1 MPEMSYLLQLVL
13 VLATALALVLASVR
27 AGLGVVVGYLA
38 AGVLLGPQ
46 GLAVVEESALVHAF
60 GEFGIVFLLFA
71 IGLELPLAR
80 LRTIGVRSFLL
91 GGQQIVVTAALI
103 AVTAFW
109 LGASARLAVV
119 VGLALSLSSTAVV
132 LRLLSEREGL
142 RTRFGRTA
150 FAILMVQDVAVGP
163 LLITVFALGSGESPL
178 AEIAFTFLK
187 SVVFVVPLLLGGR
200 RMLEWLYRRVAAFA
214 QPELLVALSLLIA
227 VAFAYATSLAGLSLA
242 FGGFLAGMLLADTSF
257 RHQVGADIGPFRGLL
272 VGLFFLTVGLGLE
285 VWRPP
290 AEWAEVLA
298 IAISLLLAKGIVV
311 TLLVRSAGLDWR
323 LAWRVGLLLAQG
335 GEFAF
340 VLFAAAAGFP
350 ALDHPILGELGLA
363 VAVSM
368 AATPLLVR
376 LSGALL
382 PPAQPAAAVPL
393 VAELRDPE
401 AEPAGH
407 VIVAGAGPAGQRVAR
422 ALGEA
427 GVPVV
432 GLDQSVERVA
442 RARRRGLPFFFGDVT
457 RPDILEDVHVER
469 ARAIVLALE
478 DRRCMCQAAALLRYL
493 FPDLPL
499 LVRVVEEEDCET
511 FRALGVTLVVSEIV
525 ATGRVLADATLRLL
539 AADPPPA
546 GPDRRPEVSSRLR

>member
-13 VLATALALVLASVR
+13 VLAAALALVLGSVR
-27 AGLGVVVGYLA
+27 LGLGVVVGYLA
-38 AGVLLGPQ
+38 AGVLLGPE

-80 LRTIGVRSFLL
+80 LRTIGIRSFLL
-91 GGQQIVVTAALI
+91 GGQQILVTAALV

-187 SVVFVVPLLLGGR
+187 SVLFVVPLLLGGR
-200 RMLEWLYRRVAAFA
+200 RVLEWLYRRVAAFA

-285 VWRPP
+285 VRRPP
-290 AEWAEVLA
+290 AEWVEVLA
-298 IAISLLLAKGIVV
+298 IAVSLLLAKGIVV
-311 TLLVRSAGLDWR
+311 TLLVRSGGFDWR

-350 ALDHPILGELGLA
+350 ALDHPILGELELA

-376 LSGALL
+376 LSGALV

-393 VAELRDPE
+393 VAELGETE
-401 AEPAGH
+401 AEPEGH
-407 VIVAGAGPAGQRVAR
+407 VIVAGAGPAGQRVALV
-422 ALGEA
+422 LGEA

-499 LVRVVEEEDCET
+499 LVRVTEEEDCET
-511 FRALGVTLVVSEIV
+511 FRELGVTLVVPEIV

-546 GPDRRPEVSSRLR
+546 GPERQSGVSSPLP